1 MSGNASTAE
10 RKPTTALIDGLA
22 VLLFA
27 GALVVGGYFL
37 YQTMSAPP
45 VTVSELTEQADQPDA
60 VAGAVPAVKE
70 TVSFDV
76 YAPIFNNR
84 DIFKTDEERVIEA
97 AEQPVV
103 DASAVVSWAAEYEL
117 VGVIIDNAPQAV
129 VKKIS
134 EPGVQFLSIGDHLGD
149 AVLQS
154 VEENQALF
162 LYHGQEVRLDFKQSA
177 QAGP

>member
-60 VAGAVPAVKE
+60 VAGAVPALKE

-97 AEQPVV
+97 AEQPAV
-103 DASAVVSWAAEYEL
+103 DASSVV
-117 VGVIIDNAPQAV
+117 N
-129 VKKIS
+129 
-134 EPGVQFLSIGDHLGD
+134 
-149 AVLQS
+149 
-154 VEENQALF
+154 
-162 LYHGQEVRLDFKQSA
+162 
-177 QAGP
+177 

>member
-1 MSGNASTAE
+1 MSRNVSMTE
-10 RKPTTALIDGLA
+10 HKQTTVLIDGLA

-37 YQTMSAPP
+37 YRTLSAPP
-45 VTVSELTEQADQPDA
+45 VTVPELTEQADQPDA
-60 VAGAVPAVKE
+60 VAGAVLAVKE

-76 YAPIFNNR
+76 YAPIFSNR
-84 DIFKTDEERVIEA
+84 DIFKTDEEKMIEA
-97 AEQPVV
+97 AEQPAV
-103 DASAVVSWAAEYEL
+103 DASAVVSWATEYEL
-117 VGVIIDNAPQAV
+117 VGVIIDNAPQAM

-134 EPGVQFLSIGDHLGD
+134 DPGVQFLSIGDHLGD